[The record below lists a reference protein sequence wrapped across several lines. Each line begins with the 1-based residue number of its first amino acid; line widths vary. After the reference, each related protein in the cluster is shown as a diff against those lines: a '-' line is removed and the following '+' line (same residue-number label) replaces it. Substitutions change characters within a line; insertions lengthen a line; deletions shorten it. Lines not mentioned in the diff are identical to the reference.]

1 MRFKL
6 YWRLLCYLDINEC
19 AKFPCKNGATCQN
32 IAGSYQCACKPGYT
46 DRNCETGRPP
56 WKIKYHLLATWMRFN
71 SLAGPYSKRAPL
83 KIVLPS
89 SCIELT
95 VLLVSYSIYRYRRV
109 CCISVSKRCLVSKSS
124 WKLPMQVYVRI
135 YWTKL
140 SNWWVF
146 LRLKVLLGTRTFILP
161 SFEFF

>member
-1 MRFKL
+1 MI
-6 YWRLLCYLDINEC
+6 IN
-19 AKFPCKNGATCQN
+19 
-32 IAGSYQCACKPGYT
+32 
-46 DRNCETGRPP
+46 
-56 WKIKYHLLATWMRFN
+56 
-71 SLAGPYSKRAPL
+71 
-83 KIVLPS
+83 
-89 SCIELT
+89 
-95 VLLVSYSIYRYRRV
+95 LVSYSIYRYRRV

-161 SFEFF
+161 SFEIFKIISVPKYRLAFVLFYLDINECAVSPCKNGATCQNIFGSYLCRCKAGFTGRNCNSGKVVRSLFNFTTFLQSIYPFRIMNFLQFRITNF